1 MYLKDG
7 EWPVNYESVILF
19 FLFFFFLKFEHLEEQ
34 NKIFYMSVNGFNL

>member
-19 FLFFFFLKFEHLEEQ
+19 FLFFFLKFEHLEEQ
-34 NKIFYMSVNGFNL
+34 NKIFYMSGNGLNL